1 MEESDVVKI
10 NGGDND
16 VDDVN
21 DIISWWSL
29 HDRVMQLNWLYFPW
43 HVPDDATEGVAEQSS
58 RLQPS
63 INLHARVTAALYV
76 QLFCSD
82 ETNKI
87 KFHTTS
93 VKLTDSTSSVITNQI
108 QRKIQTGGR

>member
-21 DIISWWSL
+21 DIISWWSH
-29 HDRVMQLNWLYFPW
+29 HDSHAVELTLFPW
-43 HVPDDATEGVAEQSS
+43 HVPDDATEDVAEHSS

-63 INLHARVTAALYV
+63 INLHARVTAALCV
-76 QLFCSD
+76 QRLCSD

-93 VKLTDSTSSVITNQI
+93 VKLTDTSSVITNQI